1 MQTNGQRHD
10 FALLI
15 ASRVLRAVGFG
26 FAAVLL
32 GVHLQSRLLTP
43 VEIGVVLAVGLSAAS
58 LSGLLAAAAAAR
70 VGRRA
75 TLAAI
80 GLLMALC
87 GLLLAI
93 GTGPVLPSLAAL
105 TGMMGVAGTDLGP
118 FLPVE
123 QAVLTQ
129 ATDQMRRNRAFA
141 RYSVTGALAGAVGGV
156 GAGGGS
162 DLARTEIYFE
172 VFAAIGVITGLIPL
186 FLSSKVEGDRHGP
199 IFGSIRPLVGLSALF
214 AVDSLGNGL
223 VVNSVVI
230 FWLHVRF
237 GASPATLGP
246 AFALMSLLGAA
257 SLELSGRIADR
268 IGLINTMVL
277 THLPSNLLLLAVP
290 FAPGLLWA
298 LAILVVRSL
307 VVQMDQPARQAYIVS
322 IVKPGERAGA
332 LALTGAVR
340 GVANGVGPVVT
351 GLAIQ
356 SAALGIPF
364 FVGGTLKSLYDI
376 GLYLGY
382 RRRPGDHEVP
392 HTIKTS
398 R

>member
-1 MQTNGQRHD
+1 MQVDGQRRD

-15 ASRVLRAVGFG
+15 ASRVMRAVGFG

-32 GVHLQSRLLTP
+32 GVHLQSRRLTP

-58 LSGLLAAAAAAR
+58 LSGLLAAGAAAR

-80 GLLMALC
+80 GSLMALC

-93 GTGPVLPSLAAL
+93 GTGPVLPLLAGL
-105 TGMMGVAGTDLGP
+105 TGMMGAAGTDLGP
-118 FLPVE
+118 FLAVE
-123 QAVLTQ
+123 QAVLAQ
-129 ATDQMRRNRAFA
+129 ATDQVGRNRAFA
-141 RYSVTGALAGAVGGV
+141 RYSVTGALAGALGGV
-156 GAGGGS
+156 VAGGGT
-162 DLARTEIYFE
+162 DLARTQIYFA
-172 VFAAIGVITGLIPL
+172 VFAAIGVVTGLIPL
-186 FLSSKVEGDRHGP
+186 LLSSNVESERHSP
-199 IFGSIRPLVGLSALF
+199 VFGSLRPLLGLSALF

-237 GASPATLGP
+237 GAGPATLGP
-246 AFALMSLLGAA
+246 AFALMALLGAA
-257 SLELSGRIADR
+257 SLELSGRLADR

-277 THLPSNLLLLAVP
+277 THLPSNLLLLTVP

-307 VVQMDQPARQAYIVS
+307 VVQMDQPARQAYVVS

-364 FVGGTLKSLYDI
+364 FVGGTLKSLYDV
-376 GLYLGY
+376 GLYFGF
-382 RRRPGDHEVP
+382 RRRPGDHEVSHP
-392 HTIKTS
+392 LRTS